1 MPCPELDR
9 LRQEI
14 SSLRIKLRDK
24 SQAREQAQELTGRLE
39 HGDFETYLKR
49 KIARVAQEIES
60 HVRQHKC
67 QEG

>member
-14 SSLRIKLRDK
+14 AALRVKLKDK
-24 SQAREQAQELTGRLE
+24 GLARQQAQEQAGKLE
-39 HGDFETYLKR
+39 QGDFETYLKR
-49 KIARVAQEIES
+49 KIARAAQEIES

-67 QEG
+67 QED